1 MVLINYSHSVW
12 LFFFISPSYVFEN
25 VLIYVNAD
33 IHDGIGRIVKINE
46 PVMSISTTIK
56 HHIVQREYSNIT
68 QLG

>member
-1 MVLINYSHSVW
+1 MSMLTS
-12 LFFFISPSYVFEN
+12 
-25 VLIYVNAD
+25 
-33 IHDGIGRIVKINE
+33 HDGIGRIVKINE